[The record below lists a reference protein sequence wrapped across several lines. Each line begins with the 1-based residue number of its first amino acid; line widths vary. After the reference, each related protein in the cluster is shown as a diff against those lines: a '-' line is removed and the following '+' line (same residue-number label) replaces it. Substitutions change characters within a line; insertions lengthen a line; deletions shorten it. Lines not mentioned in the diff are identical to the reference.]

1 MNELYK
7 TCHPERSE
15 GPLQPL
21 SAFKSF
27 FTAASKLLT
36 ACKLLTAALR
46 EIFDESAY
54 ERFLVHH
61 DLRPSAAAYAA
72 FWSEHES
79 TKVRPRCC

>member
-15 GPLQPL
+15 GPLQL
-21 SAFKSF
+21 LTALKSC
-27 FTAASKLLT
+27 FTAACT
-36 ACKLLTAALR
+36 LLTAALR